1 MTTATKE
8 RKYTVKLRSP
18 HTKQEEIRQSLAK
31 RKIVRAG
38 RRGGKTVI
46 AATICVDK
54 FLEGLRPLYATPTS
68 DQLETWWFEVKA
80 QECVSP
86 RTARVRASSMTK
98 SEKHRLN
105 NWKGQYDV
113 VWDVYQ
119 ILEIIGL

>member
-1 MTTATKE
+1 MSGSLQKPSYVLIGT
-8 RKYTVKLRSP
+8 KLRRHSKP
-18 HTKQEEIRQSLAK
+18 DRNQGDIVSAL
-31 RKIVRAG
+31 RKIPGISVETGHDDILVGYKG
-38 RRGGKTVI
+38 R
-46 AATICVDK
+46 
-54 FLEGLRPLYATPTS
+54 S
-68 DQLETWWFEVKA
+68 WWFEVKA